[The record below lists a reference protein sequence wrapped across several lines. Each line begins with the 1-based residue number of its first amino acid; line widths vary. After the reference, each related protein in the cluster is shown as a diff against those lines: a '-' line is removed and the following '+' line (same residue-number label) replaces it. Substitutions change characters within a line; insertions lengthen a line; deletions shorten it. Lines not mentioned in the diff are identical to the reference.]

1 MYSISKKIRFVF
13 LLILIIQTNIIVG
26 QETDF
31 IYGQLVNSDDQTP
44 IPFAHISIKNK
55 AKGTISNMDGGF
67 RIPGKY
73 YKSKDTLVI
82 TSIGYYSKKIPL
94 ISLDQNLRNVMI
106 LMRKEEVL
114 DEITIGD
121 SGNKSRKDGQSID
134 NSSASL
140 TNRVRAKDIVQL
152 ALDRIPEN
160 YPFKPFSYVG
170 YYRDYQMNKGNYM
183 NLNEAV
189 MHVFDAGFGASDSV
203 QTQTRIYKYN
213 KNLTFPEDT
222 LANMP
227 YDYNNERK
235 YISST
240 ELGTPKAGRNEYTL
254 LRIHDA
260 LRNYNI
266 NSYDFVNRLDADFIK
281 HHKFKFL
288 SGTSIDS
295 IPLYAISIYKRWERY
310 FTAIGK
316 IFISKGDYK
325 IYKMQY
331 AVYDKSVRLES
342 QKEQQTKSNKSDK
355 KKKKLGKLLYEIIV
369 EYQLYKG
376 IMYPNYISFNN
387 SFQSLKPPVFYPKR
401 AELKD
406 SSGLMDPNV
415 IKLTFSLDALQKKA
429 LKKKNYRLWFNNKLL
444 NISKL
449 IISEIDI
456 VEFYLDKNTL
466 LMYTPYK
473 MTENMDQKKPKR
485 QYDKIYDESS
495 YELYI
500 GPYRSLNQY
509 REFFVQELDIDTKK
523 PKDTFY
529 MIKDQP
535 IFKNQPI
542 APKKKQQEYWM
553 NTPLKN

>member
-26 QETDF
+26 QKTDF
-31 IYGQLVNSDDQTP
+31 IYGKLVNSDDQTP

-485 QYDKIYDESS
+485 QYDKICDESS